1 MSTGRVYHV
10 YYLYAP
16 QARIQT
22 ACDEKEGRKEEGKER
37 KEEEERKRE
46 RERRRERERGR
57 GGREGEER
65 GERKRSWAP
74 QAPAQA
80 GNKAYWTT

>member
-22 ACDEKEGRKEEGKER
+22 VCDEKEGRKEEGKER
-37 KEEEERKRE
+37 KEEEER
-46 RERRRERERGR
+46 RERGR

-74 QAPAQA
+74 QSPAQA